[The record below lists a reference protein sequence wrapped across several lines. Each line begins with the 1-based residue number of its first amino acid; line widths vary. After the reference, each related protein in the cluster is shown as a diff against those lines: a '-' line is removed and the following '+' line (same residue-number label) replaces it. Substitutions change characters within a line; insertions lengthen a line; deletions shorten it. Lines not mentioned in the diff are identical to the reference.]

1 MARRYFISVQVRQ
14 QVQLHAVLQ
23 HFSFC
28 TKPFFSCYRLLLTKA
43 KIQISRWS
51 NSLSHSELKST
62 PLGQDGGY
70 LVRQNHS
77 GHRVCAGMFIFYH
90 VICGCVKTLKD
101 VRGVYIL
108 SIENY
113 LCSEEKKNNNLLALW
128 HAWQSDKSMAFVL
141 FRGQSLSKPHSLFYR
156 AAF

>member
-1 MARRYFISVQVRQ
+1 MARRYFRSVQVRQ

-28 TKPFFSCYRLLLTKA
+28 TKPFFSCYRLLLTMA

-51 NSLSHSELKST
+51 NSLSHTELKST

-77 GHRVCAGMFIFYH
+77 GHRVCAGMF
-90 VICGCVKTLKD
+90 
-101 VRGVYIL
+101 YIL
-108 SIENY
+108 SCNLWLYENIERCKRSIHFKRWKLFMY
-113 LCSEEKKNNNLLALW
+113 RREKKQQLISTLACMTV
-128 HAWQSDKSMAFVL
+128 WQIHGL
-141 FRGQSLSKPHSLFYR
+141 FLVQRTVSE
-156 AAF
+156 